1 VNNLLKLGAVA
12 ILVVSIVIIW
22 LVASRPTRAVDSP
35 DAPLPSVFTPGATI
49 QLDFGSPPWR
59 IVEVQGQWLRV
70 RDASAEPQYS
80 TEFWIHATT
89 GRIWSVKPA
98 GLP

>member
-1 VNNLLKLGAVA
+1 MNNLMKLGAFA
-12 ILVVSIVIIW
+12 ILVVAMVIIW

-35 DAPLPSVFTPGATI
+35 DAALPSVFTPGATI

-59 IVEVQGQWLRV
+59 IVEVRGQWLRV
-70 RDASAEPQYS
+70 TDASAEPQYS
-80 TEFWIHATT
+80 GEFWIHATT
-89 GRIWSVKPA
+89 GRIWFVKPE